1 MEGQEKT
8 QGRTNCTK
16 RNKQI
21 CREIDVFRRD
31 GLRVPE
37 AIAVVA
43 VRFHLAPDTIRE
55 IYYHK

>member
-1 MEGQEKT
+1 MEGRGKT
-8 QGRTNCTK
+8 PSSTNCTK

-31 GLRVPE
+31 GLLVPE